1 MQTAVTFEHN
11 HFELIY
17 FCSADNNLIERVYNS
32 MSISNDDSHSSYEQL
47 DKNELLFHMRK
58 ITKELEYMFD
68 VPFVK
73 FWVYIT
79 KFPFFLTFFDEFL

>member
-1 MQTAVTFEHN
+1 
-11 HFELIY
+11 
-17 FCSADNNLIERVYNS
+17 
-32 MSISNDDSHSSYEQL
+32 
-47 DKNELLFHMRK
+47 MRK

-79 KFPFFLTFFDEFL
+79 KFPFFLSFFDEFLQSARKYNDLNKIKFVLEMSYSSNLNESM